1 MFINDMQDEK
11 ISQKKPAILRNI
23 TQKNVVFR
31 GIKKKRREL
40 KKI

>member
-11 ISQKKPAILRNI
+11 ISPKKTNNPRNI

-31 GIKKKRREL
+31 GIKEKRREL
-40 KKI
+40 KI